1 MSSNAN
7 DGLNSIPKDI
17 DLNNNHINIKYD
29 DNNFKKELI
38 KVLEEGL
45 NKISRRL
52 YFIEVEIANK

>member
-7 DGLNSIPKDI
+7 DGLNSLPKDI

-38 KVLEEGL
+38 KVLVEGL

-52 YFIEVEIANK
+52 YSIEVEIANK

>member
-7 DGLNSIPKDI
+7 DGLNSLPKDI